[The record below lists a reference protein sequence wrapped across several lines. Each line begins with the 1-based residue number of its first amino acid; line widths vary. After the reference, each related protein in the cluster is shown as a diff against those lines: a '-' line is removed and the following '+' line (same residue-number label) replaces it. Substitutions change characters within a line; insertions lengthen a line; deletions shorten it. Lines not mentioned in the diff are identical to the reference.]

1 MAISKYRLKQE
12 VEAAYRQRGRHRP
25 TPRDE
30 DADLRRA
37 WEREMERR
45 QVEEAAEQAEDD
57 EFWREQ
63 Q

>member
-1 MAISKYRLKQE
+1 MAISKYQLRRQIE
-12 VEAAYRQRGRHRP
+12 QSYRQRGRHRLS
-25 TPRDE
+25 PRDE

-45 QVEEAAEQAEDD
+45 QVQAAAEQAEDD